1 MKPTKLLDAA
11 IVAAL
16 LLAYVPD
23 LTQDAALPANSP
35 IALLA
40 PAALDAPSTQD
51 NHADGHL

>member
-1 MKPTKLLDAA
+1 MKHTKLLDAA

-23 LTQDAALPANSP
+23 LTPDAALPANSP

-40 PAALDAPSTQD
+40 PAQDAPLTQD